1 MRRNSRISAQFAG
14 ETVTRTID
22 LATIPGDGIGPE
34 VIAEA
39 VATLQAAL
47 GDEAALRVTEYPFS
61 ARHYLETGEI
71 LSDDDLAA
79 LVRHEVILLG
89 AVGGDP
95 RDPKLA
101 GGIIERGLLLKL
113 RFAFDHYVNLRPTA
127 LFPGVMSPLSVPG
140 DVDFVVVREGTEGPY
155 VGNGGS
161 IRVGTPQEFANE
173 VSVNTAFG
181 VRRVVKYAFELAEK
195 RRKQLTLVHKTNVLT
210 HAGSLWARTVQAE
223 AANHPGVAWDYLH
236 VDAATI
242 FFVTDPAR
250 FDVIV
255 TDNLFGDIL
264 TDLAGAISGGIGL
277 AASGNINP
285 DGTFPSMFEPVHGSA
300 PDIAGQQKADPT
312 AAILSTALL
321 LDHLGMPQSARRVEA
336 AVRADLAA
344 RGSTPRSTGAVG
356 AAIRQQLGS
365 H

>member
-1 MRRNSRISAQFAG
+1 M
-14 ETVTRTID
+14 TRTID

-39 VATLQAAL
+39 VATLQAAV
-47 GDEAALRVTEYPFS
+47 GADTAVRVTEYPFS

-71 LSDDDLAA
+71 LGDDDLAA
-79 LVRHEVILLG
+79 LAKHEVMLLG

-95 RDPKLA
+95 RDPRLA

-113 RFAFDHYVNLRPTA
+113 RFAFDHYVNLRPTR
-127 LFPGVMSPLSVPG
+127 LFPGVVSPLSAPG
-140 DVDFVVVREGTEGPY
+140 EVDFVVVREGTEGLY

-161 IRVGTPQEFANE
+161 ILVGTPQEIANE

-181 VRRVVKYAFELAEK
+181 VQRVVRYAFELAEK
-195 RRKQLTLVHKTNVLT
+195 RRKKLTLVHKTNVLT
-210 HAGSLWARTVQAE
+210 NAGSLWARSVEAE
-223 AANHPGVAWDYLH
+223 AVRHPDVVWDYLH

-285 DGTFPSMFEPVHGSA
+285 DGAFPSMFEPVHGSA

-321 LDHLGMPQSARRVEA
+321 LDHLGMPDAAGRVEV
-336 AVRADLAA
+336 AVTADLAS
-344 RGSTPRSTGAVG
+344 RGAAPRTTSAVG
-356 AAIRQQLGS
+356 AAIRANLGA